1 MTVFPDW
8 DDWDLMGANCG
19 DLSYDGRGN
28 TRYHLAAIDAGFGAG
43 HVTVRQ
49 PVAMSAQSFPQ
60 SMDEFA
66 SRGGRTRDG

>member
-1 MTVFPDW
+1 
-8 DDWDLMGANCG
+8 MGANRG

-49 PVAMSAQSFPQ
+49 PGCDERAELSQ

-66 SRGGRTRDG
+66 SRGGRTATGKAKSLARVF